1 MISSDNNSNIN
12 HFNNGSSN
20 YGSNSNKLD
29 QLLRPYKNKNEFDLN
44 YPISYKPYIGIID
57 NSTNQS
63 ISYSLP
69 FLHEQNSNSNSS
81 NFNKATSKL
90 IRPLIKNSN
99 NKHLN
104 NNSLNF
110 KKNIYNDLEFNE
122 YFDLNNLKQ
131 LLSSLIN
138 TIASNYIKLL
148 ISQPFEIARILLQIG
163 SFDKLPEKKKL
174 KSLNKLD
181 SNNNKIDLST
191 SELKNN
197 ISFEDDDDYKEDDIN
212 DSIQEN
218 NHEDEDEDD
227 YSDSEF
233 FTREDDLNTPTKRKH
248 NNNNTTKSNSKSKNS
263 NSITSQSN
271 NDGKHSRKIQ
281 PISLHTIDIISAL
294 LSKEGPRGILKA
306 LNTSFLMNTLQYT
319 LESWICGLFAGL
331 LNLPDPLF
339 VDLIHSPNMN
349 LSFLLSLLSNFISNI
364 LITPFQLIRMKFIIT
379 NSNKGIRSFREI
391 LWSLPRSFIFSIPKE
406 LMAPILITNLIK
418 SLTLHY
424 PNYLIT
430 STLSISKYNSPISY
444 QILSL
449 FSNIISLFIKLPFET
464 LLNRAQVNYLLTCK
478 STPKYLQVKEDELCV
493 KFGGYYGYL
502 SSIYYI
508 FFGLKPVD
516 YNDDVVLDI
525 DNEKEINKGYESVF
539 RGWRIGMIQIVSK
552 FILNLLN
559 NDDDSNNIAG
569 ERF

>member
-1 MISSDNNSNIN
+1 MINSDNNSNIP
-12 HFNNGSSN
+12 H
-20 YGSNSNKLD
+20 YGSTSNKLD

-99 NKHLN
+99 NKNSN
-104 NNSLNF
+104 NNGLNL

-174 KSLNKLD
+174 KSLKKLD

-197 ISFEDDDDYKEDDIN
+197 ISFDDDDDDNEDEDDDFN
-212 DSIQEN
+212 DNI
-218 NHEDEDEDD
+218 HDVHDEDEDD

-233 FTREDDLNTPTKRKH
+233 FTREDDLNTPTKRKRSS
-248 NNNNTTKSNSKSKNS
+248 NTKSIGKSKNS
-263 NSITSQSN
+263 NSTTSPSN
-271 NDGKHSRKIQ
+271 SDGKHSRKIQ

-349 LSFLLSLLSNFISNI
+349 LSFLLSLFSNFISNI

-391 LWSLPRSFIFSIPKE
+391 LWSLPRHFIFSIPKE

-418 SLTLHY
+418 SVTLHY

-449 FSNIISLFIKLPFET
+449 FSNIVSLFIKLPFET
-464 LLNRAQVNYLLTCK
+464 LLNRAQVNYLLTGK

-508 FFGLKPVD
+508 FLGLRPVD

-525 DNEKEINKGYESVF
+525 DNEKEMNKGYESVF

-559 NDDDSNNIAG
+559 NDDDSNSIAG